1 MYGGWRTITLTNFCE
16 GSPFFYGKSINQVV
30 MLSARTVVQ
39 NINGNGLFMHLCDSN
54 HEIAQMQQEEKQQH
68 QRAEIDFMLM
78 KM

>member
-1 MYGGWRTITLTNFCE
+1 
-16 GSPFFYGKSINQVV
+16 